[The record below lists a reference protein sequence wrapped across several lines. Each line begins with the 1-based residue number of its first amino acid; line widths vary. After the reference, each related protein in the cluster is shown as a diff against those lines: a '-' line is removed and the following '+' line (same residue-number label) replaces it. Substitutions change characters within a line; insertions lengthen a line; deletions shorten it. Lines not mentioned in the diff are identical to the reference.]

1 MASLII
7 QDTFAPYYAGR
18 DGKSDK
24 TAKSTT
30 QPSGDDNA
38 STERSRPPQRP
49 ESRAQAEII
58 LPLAAPLPAVPARR
72 EQRRGI
78 VAH

>member
-18 DGKSDK
+18 DGKSDT
-24 TAKSTT
+24 TAKSTS
-30 QPSGDDNA
+30 QKSGDEN
-38 STERSRPPQRP
+38 STTEKSRAPQRP

-58 LPLAAPLPAVPARR
+58 LPVAAPAPTVPVRR
-72 EQRRGI
+72 EPRRGI

>member
-24 TAKSTT
+24 TAKSTSQT
-30 QPSGDDNA
+30 SGGEKT
-38 STERSRPPQRP
+38 STEKSRAPQWP
-49 ESRAQAEII
+49 QSGAQAEII
-58 LPLAAPLPAVPARR
+58 LPVAAPAPVAPVRR